1 LNPKGMVLSLKA
13 RQKLTRVEMNKSA
26 QRVKDKEEESW
37 EQDIPEAMAEE
48 LSEIQ
53 SRAVEEEPQTEP
65 NEEKVSFFKQKPN
78 SDLLALYLQEMDER
92 ELFTPEEE
100 IEKAREVQETRDKLW
115 EKVLSLPFVDRK
127 RYPEFSD
134 LLVHQ
139 VLDLLKVWLMDLS
152 HKRRS
157 EWQIRKESRMSRRK
171 MRSALIEIQQLKNRL
186 ERKRNEFV
194 EANLRLVVKIA
205 NRYRNQSVALSDL
218 IQEGNL
224 GLIRAVEKF
233 DWKRGFK
240 FSSYATWWIHQAIIR
255 ALAEKSKLIK
265 VPVYLTEKIRRV
277 DRTSRM
283 LTQELEKDPNLDE
296 MAERLGMEPEE
307 ILNLL
312 RIGKE
317 PISLE
322 GQVGDMEEVSLADM
336 IEDKSII
343 RADEHTAQQDLIEH
357 LEDSLKLLSPREE
370 QVLRLRY
377 GLGGQEIK
385 TLEEIGQML
394 GVSRERVRQIEQK
407 GLRKLRH
414 PTRAKTL
421 HSFVKN

>member
-1 LNPKGMVLSLKA
+1 MNPKGTGLNLKA
-13 RQKLTRVEMNKSA
+13 KQKLVKLEMSKSA
-26 QRVKDKEEESW
+26 QKEKNKEEESW
-37 EQDIPEAMAEE
+37 EQEIPEVMAEE

-53 SRAVEEEPQTEP
+53 SREVDEESNPEL
-65 NEEKVSFFKQKPN
+65 NDEKPGFFKQKPVE
-78 SDLLALYLQEMDER
+78 DLLALYLQEMDER

-127 RYPEFSD
+127 QYPEFSD
-134 LLVHQ
+134 VLVHQ

-205 NRYRNQSVALSDL
+205 NRYRNQCVALSDL

-265 VPVYLTEKIRRV
+265 VPVYLTEKIRRL
-277 DRTSRM
+277 DRTSRI

-296 MAERLGMEPEE
+296 MAERLGMDPEE

-317 PISLE
+317 PVSLE
-322 GQVGDMEEVSLADM
+322 GQVGDMEEVSLGDM
-336 IEDKSII
+336 IEDKSIL

-357 LEDSLKLLSPREE
+357 LEDSLKMLSPREE

-421 HSFVKN
+421 RSFFKN

>member
-1 LNPKGMVLSLKA
+1 MHLNERTKKGNMA
-13 RQKLTRVEMNKSA
+13 MAKLMNKMK
-26 QRVKDKEEESW
+26 VN
-37 EQDIPEAMAEE
+37 
-48 LSEIQ
+48 
-53 SRAVEEEPQTEP
+53 EEEPWEKEMPEALEEELKEIQQKAVVREEP
-65 NEEKVSFFKQKPN
+65 EEEIKPIYFKQKPLA
-78 SDLLALYLQEMDER
+78 DLLALYLQEMDER
-92 ELFTPEEE
+92 DLFTPAEEVE
-100 IEKAREVQETRDKLW
+100 NAREVQELRDQLW
-115 EKVLSLPFVDRK
+115 EKILELPFVNHKD
-127 RYPEFSD
+127 YPEFSD
-134 LLVHQ
+134 FLVKTVIEQ
-139 VLDLLKVWLMDLS
+139 CRTWLDDLN
-152 HKRRS
+152 HRRRS
-157 EWQIRKESRMSRRK
+157 EWSVHKESGLSRKRMRRDYN
-171 MRSALIEIQQLKNRL
+171 EIIHLKNRL
-186 ERKRNEFV
+186 EHRRNIFV

-205 NRYRNQSVALSDL
+205 NRYRNQTVSLSDL

-265 VPVYLTEKIRRV
+265 VPVYLTEKIRRL
-277 DRTSRM
+277 DRTSR
-283 LTQELEKDPNLDE
+283 LLAQELEKDPNLE
-296 MAERLGMEPEE
+296 ELARKLGMDEEE

-322 GQVGDMEEVSLADM
+322 GQVGDMEEVSIGDM
-336 IEDKSII
+336 IEDKSIL
-343 RADEHTAQQDLIEH
+343 RADEHTAQQDLVEH

-385 TLEEIGQML
+385 TLEEIGSMF

-414 PTRAKTL
+414 PARSKSL
-421 HSFVKN
+421 RNFFRN

>member
-1 LNPKGMVLSLKA
+1 MRREYN
-13 RQKLTRVEMNKSA
+13 
-26 QRVKDKEEESW
+26 
-37 EQDIPEAMAEE
+37 
-48 LSEIQ
+48 EI
-53 SRAVEEEPQTEP
+53 
-65 NEEKVSFFKQKPN
+65 
-78 SDLLALYLQEMDER
+78 
-92 ELFTPEEE
+92 
-100 IEKAREVQETRDKLW
+100 
-115 EKVLSLPFVDRK
+115 
-127 RYPEFSD
+127 
-134 LLVHQ
+134 
-139 VLDLLKVWLMDLS
+139 
-152 HKRRS
+152 
-157 EWQIRKESRMSRRK
+157 IR
-171 MRSALIEIQQLKNRL
+171 LKNRL
-186 ERKRNEFV
+186 EHKRNIFV

-205 NRYRNQSVALSDL
+205 NRYRNQAVSLSDL

-265 VPVYLTEKIRRV
+265 VPVYLTEKIRRL
-277 DRTSRM
+277 DRTSR
-283 LTQELEKDPNLDE
+283 LLAQELEKDPNLE
-296 MAERLGMEPEE
+296 ELARKLGMEEEE

-322 GQVGDMEEVSLADM
+322 GQVGDMEEVSIGDM
-336 IEDKSII
+336 IEDKSIL

-377 GLGGQEIK
+377 GLGGQEIR
-385 TLEEIGQML
+385 TLEEIGSMF

-414 PTRAKTL
+414 PARSKSL
-421 HSFVKN
+421 RNFFRN

>member
-1 LNPKGMVLSLKA
+1 MNKMANKIKEKGAGIRVEGLPEILEEELAEIQGKIKA
-13 RQKLTRVEMNKSA
+13 RAEA
-26 QRVKDKEEESW
+26 KE
-37 EQDIPEAMAEE
+37 A
-48 LSEIQ
+48 
-53 SRAVEEEPQTEP
+53 
-65 NEEKVSFFKQKPN
+65 KVSLFKQKPLF
-78 SDLLALYLQEMDER
+78 DLLALYLQEMDER
-92 ELFTPEEE
+92 GLFTPEEE
-100 IEKAREVQETRDKLW
+100 VEKARGVQELRDELW

-127 RYPEFSD
+127 QYPEFSD
-134 LLVHQ
+134 LLVRE
-139 VLDLLKVWLMDLS
+139 VLELLKAWLNDLA

-157 EWQIRKESRMSRRK
+157 EWSVRRESGLSKKKRRE
-171 MRSALIEIQQLKNRL
+171 ACQEIQHLKNEL
-186 ERKRNEFV
+186 EEKRNEFV

-205 NRYRNQSVALSDL
+205 NRYRNQAVALSDL

-265 VPVYLTEKIRRV
+265 VPVYLTEKIRRL
-277 DRTSRM
+277 DRTTRS
-283 LTQELEKDPNLDE
+283 LAQELEKSPSLE
-296 MAERLGMEPEE
+296 ELSQSLGMEPEE

-322 GQVGDMEEVSLADM
+322 GQVGDMEEVSIGDM
-336 IEDKSII
+336 IEDKTII
-343 RADEHTAQQDLIEH
+343 RADEHTAQQDLMEH
-357 LEDSLKLLSPREE
+357 LEDSLKLLTPREE

-377 GLGGQEIK
+377 GLGGGEIK
-385 TLEEIGQML
+385 TLEEIGSMF

-414 PTRAKTL
+414 PARSKSL
-421 HSFVKN
+421 RSFFRN